1 LTHKLADVVKANA
14 NLKRQ
19 EASGGAAHIISQ
31 FADLLQY
38 HVSTFIDNEIP
49 GLPQATVRSGSRP
62 LKSLKQ
68 RLRGKEGRIRGNL
81 MGKRVDFS
89 ARTVITPDPNLSIDQ
104 VGVPRSIA
112 LNMTYPEIV
121 TPFNIDR
128 MYELI
133 RNGPNEHPGAK
144 YIIRDDGQRLD
155 LRFIRKPSDL
165 HLEYGY
171 KVERHIQDGDVIIF
185 NRQPSLHKMSMMGH
199 KIRIMPFSTFRLN
212 LSCTTPYNA
221 DFDGDEMNM
230 HVPQT
235 FGKGFRCPYVVSRAF
250 FPFLCRC

>member
-1 LTHKLADVVKANA
+1 MHVLALPQQDDLTHKLADIVKANA

-49 GLPQATVRSGSRP
+49 GFPQVSAFFSFILKLSAFQSHQATVRSGSRP

-89 ARTVITPDPNLSIDQ
+89 ARTVITPDPNLSIDE

-112 LNMTYPEIV
+112 LNLTYPEIV

-128 MYELI
+128 YAL
-133 RNGPNEHPGAK
+133 HSSK
-144 YIIRDDGQRLD
+144 YLLD
-155 LRFIRKPSDL
+155 
-165 HLEYGY
+165 
-171 KVERHIQDGDVIIF
+171 
-185 NRQPSLHKMSMMGH
+185 
-199 KIRIMPFSTFRLN
+199 
-212 LSCTTPYNA
+212 
-221 DFDGDEMNM
+221 
-230 HVPQT
+230 
-235 FGKGFRCPYVVSRAF
+235 
-250 FPFLCRC
+250 